1 MRPQRPASPLF
12 SISTDFDSEQSKE
25 TNGELT
31 SKSTLAAGI
40 PSTRTFSPSPLL
52 WGEGGWDAGHFS
64 FGGGA
69 GMHKVDESKHPFS
82 DGSGGSEGGGGT
94 AVSSGNSLP
103 ESADSGYG
111 STVGGGDSLVV
122 DSVPK
127 DADTTPRLSALVPTA
142 APFVFHPKAPT
153 GVTSPP
159 SSSLRLNFRH
169 SPAPVPTHLP
179 LPTPPLFTSASSAGY
194 STPPCPFPHPYTPP
208 SAPHVELSPA
218 PASTSGGWT
227 FDSQGHLVAGQGEAK
242 YTIADEILQL
252 QSTPVA
258 KGGRDVAF
266 ASNGIDETRMKQ
278 VQHQRSLDGWQF
290 QAQRQY
296 PPTPPSSTPSDLRSR
311 SSSLASV
318 TSYFSSPSQPAAER
332 SPTAAQLQSY
342 FGPTPNASID
352 VSDAFLHH
360 PLSAL
365 QTDPED
371 LLYTLARQTF
381 VAQSLSLSSAAPAT
395 PAQRLAM
402 NTHFDR
408 AMHSPNP
415 LATLYGLSQEQAN
428 RLAEEPGTSGVSE
441 CVLQLAKTRATL
453 FAGGGREGGPSP
465 NNRKLGLY
473 KVRFF
478 FFLVAVWARA
488 DFVFCAD

>member
-1 MRPQRPASPLF
+1 MQKL
-12 SISTDFDSEQSKE
+12 DLSK
-25 TNGELT
+25 
-31 SKSTLAAGI
+31 LA
-40 PSTRTFSPSPLL
+40 
-52 WGEGGWDAGHFS
+52 
-64 FGGGA
+64 
-69 GMHKVDESKHPFS
+69 FS
-82 DGSGGSEGGGGT
+82 DGSGGSEGGSGRIG
-94 AVSSGNSLP
+94 SSANSLP

-122 DSVPK
+122 DNGLK
-127 DADTTPRLSALVPTA
+127 AAGTTPRLSALVPTA
-142 APFVFHPKAPT
+142 TPFVFHPKAPT
-153 GVTSPP
+153 AGGRLPP
-159 SSSLRLNFRH
+159 SSSLHLNFNH

-179 LPTPPLFTSASSAGY
+179 LPIPPPLTPGG
-194 STPPCPFPHPYTPP
+194 STWYATPP
-208 SAPHVELSPA
+208 SPLAQPYTSPSAPQVELPPA
-218 PASTSGGWT
+218 QASTSGGWT
-227 FDSQGHLVAGQGEAK
+227 FDGQGHLVAGQGEAK

-252 QSTPVA
+252 QSTPFA
-258 KGGRDVAF
+258 QGGRDVAF
-266 ASNGIDETRMKQ
+266 ASNEIDESRMRQ
-278 VQHQRSLDGWQF
+278 VQHQRSFDGWQS
-290 QAQRQY
+290 QSQQPY

-318 TSYFSSPSQPAAER
+318 GSYFSPQPPAER
-332 SPTAAQLQSY
+332 SPATAQLQSY
-342 FGPTPNASID
+342 FGPAPNASID

-381 VAQSLSLSSAAPAT
+381 VSQSLSISSAAPAT
-395 PAQRLAM
+395 PAQCLAM

-415 LATLYGLSQEQAN
+415 LATLYGLSLEQAN

-441 CVLQLAKTRATL
+441 CVLRLAKSRAAM

-473 KVRFF
+473 KVRSLLSSFISPF
-478 FFLVAVWARA
+478 GLELTCVRSDGALQELGGEGELQVRHEVSVRPWRA
-488 DFVFCAD
+488 GSSLGREASQGSSFRRRRRRIRS